1 MPASWTI
8 YAPHSLAVTYSEV
21 RTLDAAILTEA
32 PKLTTMVRQNRKG
45 AVTLLKMNLAAL
57 DKSLK
62 NKDGLTPE
70 EIDLIADEVLTKWGK
85 LISFADVWVVF
96 RNARIGKYGELY
108 QQLTAAKVI
117 KWFDDYCE
125 KRMQRC
131 YEMNREADRIA
142 YEVTTSDNA
151 SNLAA
156 LGYDVNDEGRIR
168 IRHVKRKATDEEG
181 KEVLVDAYRYGLN
194 HERIA
199 HNEQRRAE
207 LAAEAEAERQRKVD
221 QDNAYV
227 AWRRRYEE
235 TGEL

>member
-1 MPASWTI
+1 MPESWNR
-8 YAPHSLAVTYSEV
+8 YAPVSLRETFCEV
-21 RTLDAAILTEA
+21 RTLDAAILAEE
-32 PKLTTMVRQNRKG
+32 PKLTTMLRKNHNVAEG
-45 AVTLLKMNLAAL
+45 LFKANLAAL

-62 NKDGLTPE
+62 NKDGLTPD
-70 EIDLIADEVLTKWGK
+70 EIDLIADEVLTKWGR
-85 LISFADVWVVF
+85 LISFADVWVVM

-117 KWFDDYCE
+117 KWFDEYCE
-125 KRMQRC
+125 ERMTRC
-131 YEMNREADRIA
+131 YELNREADRIA

-156 LGYDVNDEGRIR
+156 LGYDVNEEGRIR
-168 IRHVKRKATDEEG
+168 IRHVKRKTTDEQG
-181 KEVLVDAYRYGLN
+181 NEVLVDAYRYGLN
-194 HERIA
+194 HDRIA

-221 QDNAYV
+221 QDNAYAV
-227 AWRRRYEE
+227 WRQRYEE